1 MSTAETPA
9 SAAPAAPAPAAPAP
23 AVPVQAAPA
32 AERCPQCG
40 APVAPQERFPTWCPS
55 CEWNLLPPEPS
66 LDGLPPRA
74 RRRAEREKRREE
86 KRRREVRARTEEV
99 FRLVAEGGSDL
110 EHGASVGAFLLAG
123 AVHLV
128 SLAVLLTGVSLVAG
142 WPLGGWPARVLGV
155 IALAVAFLLR
165 PRLGRPERSGVLTRE
180 AAPTLYGLVDLVS
193 AELGAPKVDSIVV
206 TSAFNASFGTYG
218 LRRHRQL
225 EIGLPLWTV
234 LTRQQRVAL
243 LGHEIGHCVNG
254 DSRRGVWTGSAVN
267 ALDEWYV
274 LTYPARDNETNA
286 NLFVAIASTVTV
298 LVLGVLNLG
307 VRALRGLMHRL
318 HLRSGQ
324 AAEHRA
330 DLMAARLASPRDARG
345 MLVAL
350 FNKPTLDVVLTR
362 QRALPRAGGR
372 AARAAG
378 PLPGLWEALAE
389 AARSVP
395 PTEVERRVRLSEREV
410 STTDASHPPTYLRLR
425 LLASAP
431 PADRPPLV
439 LDAGRDALI
448 EAELA
453 PSRRRVAAA
462 LL

>member
-9 SAAPAAPAPAAPAP
+9 AAAPAAPAAAAPAR
-23 AVPVQAAPA
+23 ATRTAPS
-32 AERCPQCG
+32 AERCPRCG

-55 CEWNLLPPEPS
+55 CEWNLLPPAPS

-74 RRRAEREKRREE
+74 RRRAERAERREE
-86 KRRREVRARTEEV
+86 ERRQEVRARAEQV

-110 EHGASVGAFLLAG
+110 RHGASVGAFLLAG
-123 AVHLV
+123 LVHLV
-128 SLAVLLTGVSLVAG
+128 SLAVLLAGVLLVAG

-193 AELGAPKVDSIVV
+193 AELGTPKVESIVV
-206 TSAFNASFGTYG
+206 TSAFNASFGVHG

-267 ALDEWYV
+267 ALSEWHA
-274 LTYPARDNETNA
+274 LTAPSRDNETNA
-286 NLFVAIASTVTV
+286 NPVVALASSAAN
-298 LVLGVLNLG
+298 LLLGVLHLG
-307 VRALRGLMHRL
+307 VRALTVLMHRL

-330 DLMAARLASPRDARG
+330 DLMAARLTSPRDVQDALR
-345 MLVAL
+345 AL
-350 FNKPTLDVVLTR
+350 FNAHTLDAVLTR
-362 QRALPRAGGR
+362 RRALPRAGGR
-372 AARAAG
+372 AARAAAGAG
-378 PLPGLWEALAE
+378 PDLWETLAE
-389 AARSVP
+389 AVRSVP

-410 STTDASHPPTYLRLR
+410 SATDSSHPPTYLRLR

-431 PADRPPLV
+431 PAERPPLV
-439 LDAGRDALI
+439 LDAGRAAAI

-453 PSRRRVAAA
+453 PSRARIAAE

>member
-1 MSTAETPA
+1 MSTAETPPVPA
-9 SAAPAAPAPAAPAP
+9 PAEPAPTVPAPAAAPAAPGTD
-23 AVPVQAAPA
+23 
-32 AERCPQCG
+32 RCPECR
-40 APVAPQERFPTWCPS
+40 APVAVQERFPTWCPS
-55 CEWNLLPPEPS
+55 CEWNLLPPGPS
-66 LDGLPPRA
+66 VDGLPPRA
-74 RRRAEREKRREE
+74 RRRAERAERREE
-86 KRRREVRARTEEV
+86 KRRREVKARTEQV

-110 EHGASVGAFLLAG
+110 RHGASVGAFLLAG

-128 SLAVLLTGVSLVAG
+128 SLAVLLAGVCLVVG

-155 IALAVAFLLR
+155 VALAVAFLLR
-165 PRLGRPERSGVLTRE
+165 PRLGRPRRSGVLTRE
-180 AAPTLYGLVDLVS
+180 AAPTLYGLVDAVS

-206 TSAFNASFGTYG
+206 DSDFNAAFGVLG

-225 EIGLPLWTV
+225 VIGLPLWTV

-254 DSRRGVWTGSAVN
+254 DSRRGVWTASAIG
-267 ALDEWYV
+267 ALNEWYV
-274 LTYPARDNETNA
+274 LTYPSRDNETNA
-286 NLFVAIASTVTV
+286 NLVVAIASAVTV
-298 LVLGVLNLG
+298 LLLGVLNFG
-307 VRALRGLMHRL
+307 VRALRRLMYRL
-318 HLRSGQ
+318 YLRSGQ

-345 MLVAL
+345 MLQAML
-350 FNKPTLDVVLTR
+350 NDSTLDAVLTR

-372 AARAAG
+372 AVRAAG
-378 PLPGLWEALAE
+378 PMPGLWDALAE
-389 AARSVP
+389 AARTVP

-410 STTDASHPPTYLRLR
+410 SATDVSHPPTYLRLR

-448 EAELA
+448 DAELA
-453 PSRRRVAAA
+453 PSRARIAAE